1 MINLDMAMLDK
12 AELDKAELD
21 KAVSYRYEMQEVML

>member
-21 KAVSYRYEMQEVML
+21 KAVSYRYEMQEAML

>member
-1 MINLDMAMLDK
+1 MINLDVAMLDK

-21 KAVSYRYEMQEVML
+21 KAVSYRYEMQGVML

>member
-1 MINLDMAMLDK
+1 MINLDMAM
-12 AELDKAELD
+12 LDKAELD